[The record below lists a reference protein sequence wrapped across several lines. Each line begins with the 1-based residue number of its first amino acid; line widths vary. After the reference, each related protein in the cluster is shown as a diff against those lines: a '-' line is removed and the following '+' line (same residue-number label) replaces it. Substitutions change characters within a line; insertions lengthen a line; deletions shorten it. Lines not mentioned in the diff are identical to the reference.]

1 MSSLP
6 QHDAIVVGSGPN
18 GLAAAIALARAGWS
32 VTIYEARDTVGGG
45 MRTAALTVPGFK
57 HDICSAIHP
66 LAIASPFFSTL
77 PLGQWGLEW
86 LQPELPLAHPFDD
99 GTAAVLAR
107 SFEETAQS
115 LGSDGCAW
123 QQLLQPFVDNWD
135 RLAPDILGP
144 LRIPR
149 HPLLMARF
157 GLHAVQSACGLA
169 QRWFDGTR
177 AQGMFAGLA
186 AHSML
191 PLSQSATAAFGLVLG
206 VLGHA
211 VGWPSPRGGSQAIA
225 DALAGY
231 FRHLGGKIILNHEV
245 RNIDELPSAMA
256 VLLDLTPQQIVR
268 IAGQRLPERYLR
280 ALKDYRYGCGIFKI
294 DWALREPVPWTAEA
308 CRRAGTVHI
317 GGTLQEIANAEASV
331 WQGQVSQRPY
341 LLVAQQSLTDPTRAP
356 AEHHTLWA
364 YCHVPPQSAIDMTEM
379 IENQL
384 ERFAPGFREVVL
396 ARHTM
401 TARQME
407 AYNPNYVGG
416 DINGGVAD
424 LRQLFM
430 RPTLSSDPYATPTDG
445 LFICSSS
452 TPPGGGVH
460 GLCGYH
466 AAQSVLRKHA

>member
-1 MSSLP
+1 MA
-6 QHDAIVVGSGPN
+6 QYDAIVVGSGPN
-18 GLAAAIALARAGWS
+18 GLAAAITLAQAGWS
-32 VTIYEARDTVGGG
+32 VTIYEVRDTVGGG
-45 MRTAALTVPGFK
+45 MRTAALTLPGFQ

-66 LAIASPFFSTL
+66 LGIASPFFSTL
-77 PLGQWGLEW
+77 PLAQWGLEW

-107 SFEETAQS
+107 SFTETAES
-115 LGSDGCAW
+115 LGGDGEVW
-123 QQLLQPFVDNWD
+123 QRLMRPFVDEWD
-135 RLAPDILGP
+135 ALAPDILGP
-144 LRIPR
+144 LRFPR

-157 GLHAVQSACGLA
+157 GLPAMQSACRLA
-169 QRWFDGTR
+169 RKFGDYR
-177 AQGMFAGLA
+177 AQGLFAGLA

-191 PLSQSATAAFGLVLG
+191 PLSQSVTAAFGLVLG

-211 VGWPSPRGGSQAIA
+211 VGWPLPRGGAQAIA

-231 FRHLGGKIILNHEV
+231 FRHVGGKIILNHEV
-245 RNIDELPSAMA
+245 RNIDELPSATA
-256 VLLDLTPQQIVR
+256 VLFDVTPQQIVR
-268 IAGQRLPERYLR
+268 IAGHRLPDRYVST
-280 ALKDYRYGCGIFKI
+280 LKAYRYGCGIFKI
-294 DWALREPVPWTAEA
+294 DWALSEPVPWKATA
-308 CRRAGTVHI
+308 CRRAGTVHL
-317 GGTLQEIANAEASV
+317 GATLAEIADAESLV

-341 LLVAQQSLTDPTRAP
+341 VLVAQQSLTDPTRAP
-356 AEHHTLWA
+356 AGHHTLWA
-364 YCHVPPQSAIDMTEM
+364 YCHVPPHSEIDMTER

-384 ERFAPGFREVVL
+384 ERFAPGFRQVVL

-401 TARQME
+401 TARQVQE
-407 AYNPNYVGG
+407 YNPNYIGG

-430 RPTLSSDPYATPTDG
+430 RPAFSSDPYATPTDG
-445 LFICSSS
+445 LFICSAS